1 MRLLRLACEDTRN
14 LQAVTVEP
22 GPRFNLFEGANG
34 QGKTNLLEAVG
45 LVATLRSIRDA
56 PPRDLI
62 RWGQPQ
68 ARVLGAFE
76 RGGVRRELELEISPK
91 GRRARLD
98 GHPVRRLSE
107 SAGHLVVV
115 PFGPDDL
122 SVTKAS
128 PAVRR
133 RFLDRAV
140 FEVWAQYADEARA
153 YVRAL
158 KSRNQLLRTGSSADP
173 TVLESFDIELARRG
187 ARVLWRRVLFVAS
200 LRPLFQAALRDM
212 TGGGL
217 EGDLRY
223 RGAPGVEEGQQEEA
237 LRGALRQALQA
248 SGDRDRRRGFTSVG
262 PHTDEVVFELQG
274 RSVRRFASQGQH
286 RAFVL
291 ALKIAELGRVEA
303 ELGAFPLLLLDDVS
317 SELDRERN
325 RRLMDY
331 LDTAGGQVFITTTDR
346 RWIQVDGATNIFQ
359 VDGGQVRRV
368 EG

>member
-1 MRLLRLACEDTRN
+1 M
-14 LQAVTVEP
+14 
-22 GPRFNLFEGANG
+22 
-34 QGKTNLLEAVG
+34 
-45 LVATLRSIRDA
+45 
-56 PPRDLI
+56 
-62 RWGQPQ
+62 
-68 ARVLGAFE
+68 GAFE
-76 RGGVRRELELEISPK
+76 RVGVRRELALEISPK

-98 GHPVRRLSE
+98 GHVVRRLSE
-107 SAGHLVVV
+107 SVGHLVVV

-140 FEVWAQYADEARA
+140 FEVWAQYADEARH
-153 YVRAL
+153 YVQAL
-158 KSRNQLLRTGSSADP
+158 KSRNQLLRTGGAVDAA
-173 TVLESFDIELARRG
+173 VLASFDIELARRG
-187 ARVLWRRVLFVAS
+187 ARVLWRRVRFVAS
-200 LRPLFQAALRDM
+200 LRPLFRRALADM

-223 RGAPGVEEGQQEEA
+223 RGAPGVEEGASEDALRDALREA
-237 LRGALRQALQA
+237 LLATTE
-248 SGDRDRRRGFTSVG
+248 RDRRRGFTSVG
-262 PHTDEVVFELQG
+262 PHTDEVVFELAG

-291 ALKIAELGRVEA
+291 ALKIAELARVEA

-325 RRLMDY
+325 ARLMEY

-346 RWIQVDGATNIFQ
+346 RWIQVDGASTIFR
-359 VDGGQVRRV
+359 VEGGHVRRV